1 MAQVDIQQIEEGW
14 DVYASDG
21 EKLGD
26 VSEIGPNYLL
36 VTKGFLF
43 PTDLYIP
50 TSAITNV
57 EYDRVYLNASS
68 AEVKQGA
75 WSQPPA
81 TSGETDAGY
90 ATSQPA
96 DTATI
101 ERREE
106 ELRTAK
112 RATQAGE
119 VEIRKDVV
127 EEQATV
133 DVPVTREQAE
143 IRRRSVDRPA
153 GGEAFGNEEVA
164 VPIMEERVEVTKE
177 PRVVEEIEV
186 GKTAVQDTERVSETL
201 RKERVSVDEEGDS
214 RLNR

>member
-68 AEVKQGA
+68 DEVKQGA

-81 TSGETDAGY
+81 TSAEADAGY
-90 ATSQPA
+90 ATAQQA

-119 VEIRKDVV
+119 VGIRKDVV

-143 IRRRSVDRPA
+143 IRRRPVDRPA
-153 GGEAFGNEEVA
+153 GGEAFGSEEVA

-214 RLNR
+214 GVTR